1 MPTETGPYKEIVGS
15 DGLVI
20 PWYMLPFD
28 KRGRCKSPQT
38 RAHLLNALSV
48 QGYTHVFLFSHG
60 WNNDWETAEKR
71 YTDFANG
78 FIEQRAELNLPV
90 PSDYKPVM
98 VGVFWPSTALILPS
112 EQAPQIAGTA
122 DQFTFDPIES
132 ERDREIDLLA
142 EDIPDTQIER
152 FYALAGE
159 AELTP
164 EEVIELA
171 QILNPTLGNDDELGS
186 SGDASDLAE
195 VWRASEYQLNSRVV
209 DIADGETEF
218 GTSGVDQ
225 ASDGPQAAGLLSR
238 LDPRPLLRLATVR
251 KMKDRAGTVG
261 AIGIHELLKDVLST
275 SSASVHLI
283 GHSYGCKVLLSAVAF
298 DDLPRSVTSV
308 LLLQPAISHRA
319 FSENVDGDGHSGGY
333 RVALARISQP
343 ILSTYSRHDLPL
355 RKVFHLAIWRKSD
368 LGEIRIAA
376 DKPPS
381 RFAALGGYGPRHLA
395 AGEQLDLSIRAPR
408 DAYTELQQPGL
419 EIIALES
426 SSHISGHGDVIVP
439 ATLWALH
446 EQVRISSGST

>member
-1 MPTETGPYKEIVGS
+1 LT
-15 DGLVI
+15 
-20 PWYMLPFD
+20 
-28 KRGRCKSPQT
+28 
-38 RAHLLNALSV
+38 NAA
-48 QGYTHVFLFSHG
+48 G
-60 WNNDWETAEKR
+60 DWETAEKR

-261 AIGIHELLKDVLST
+261 AIGIHELL
-275 SSASVHLI
+275 I
-283 GHSYGCKVLLSAVAF
+283 